1 MTNPAPIKRA
11 ADNDRVTPDD
21 MEPGVKR
28 QVVAG
33 FIIYRRTEEGIKYLL
48 LYRRGGYWNFPKGHF
63 EEGENAME
71 TALRETYEETGIK
84 REELSISPNFKTLVR
99 FHFKVNKKI
108 IHDTV
113 ILYLAETNQAHV
125 VLSPREHSGFAWF
138 LYPDAM
144 KILGRYVGT
153 KRALAEANNFLRG
166 KSNRRGNVHSGRG
179 NSHLPRNSNNSR
191 QPSSGAGSRE
201 HSKQVEPRNYGGA
214 VPPRY

>member
-1 MTNPAPIKRA
+1 MNHPAPLQRA
-11 ADNDRVTPDD
+11 ADDGRVAPDD

-33 FIIYRRTEEGIKYLL
+33 FIIFRRTEEGIKYLL

-63 EEGENAME
+63 EEGESAME
-71 TALRETYEETGIK
+71 TALRETFEETGIK
-84 REELSISPNFKTLVR
+84 REELAIAPNFKTLVR

-138 LYPDAM
+138 LYSDAM

-153 KRALAEANNFLRG
+153 KRALAEANNFLRPKG
-166 KSNRRGNVHSGRG
+166 NRGGSRHTQRKDGHIQGGGN
-179 NSHLPRNSNNSR
+179 PSR
-191 QPSSGAGSRE
+191 QPQGRPGGRQ
-201 HSKQVEPRNYGGA
+201 HS
-214 VPPRY
+214 